1 MIYHPPFTL
10 TNRMTLL
17 VAEIAELI
25 GAWKA
30 VNHNTLVPALRQL
43 HLMDS
48 KTIGTTPYSVKGEGD
63 FSVDKPDY
71 RDGKIYLLKT
81 NLLSWKKDYDNHLM
95 ILDGTQWAFE
105 IATESFYFRSG
116 GSNNYPANIEFNRL
130 LRAIRKLIERDFR

>member
-1 MIYHPPFTL
+1 MPIIRKLNASIGGFEGFYSIQLIANNTIKYKGVAGDEECLQL
-10 TNRMTLL
+10 TET
-17 VAEIAELI
+17 
-25 GAWKA
+25 
-30 VNHNTLVPALRQL
+30 
-43 HLMDS
+43 
-48 KTIGTTPYSVKGEGD
+48 
-63 FSVDKPDY
+63 
-71 RDGKIYLLKT
+71 KISAFLTDLLKT